1 MSSKR
6 SKSRQT
12 RRTKQAPQTPQKPNG
27 NGARLDPRV
36 TEALNK
42 LDGAVLCALSATGGV
57 PYQGT
62 MQHNLAIAARSATD
76 LRGILMLGGDE
87 S

>member
-1 MSSKR
+1 MKKR
-6 SKSRQT
+6 T
-12 RRTKQAPQTPQKPNG
+12 RKPEPKLRTYVAS
-27 NGARLDPRV
+27 NGARLVGQDPRI
-36 TEALNK
+36 TDALNK
-42 LDGAVLCALSATGGV
+42 LDGAVLCALSATVGV

-76 LRGILMLGGDE
+76 IRGILMLGGDE